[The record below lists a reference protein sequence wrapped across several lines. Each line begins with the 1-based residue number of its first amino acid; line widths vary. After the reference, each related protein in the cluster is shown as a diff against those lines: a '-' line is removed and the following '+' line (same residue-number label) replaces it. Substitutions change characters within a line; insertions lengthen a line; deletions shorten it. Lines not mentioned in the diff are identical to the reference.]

1 MFHSKILCLLL
12 SSMILA
18 HLVGFY
24 ALSWAGTTGKIV
36 GYVTDADSG
45 EPLPGA
51 NVIIEGTTMGAAT
64 DLEGYY
70 IILNVPPGVYTLV
83 ASMIGYQ
90 RMRIENVRVSIN
102 FTSKVNFQLKSTVL
116 EVSEEITVV
125 AERPVIRKDLTSTLS
140 TVSGNDIAQMPVEKF
155 EEVLELQAG
164 VIQGSGGEIH
174 VRGGRASEVAYMV
187 DGVSVTDP
195 FSGNMAVTIENNAIQ
210 ELQVVSG
217 TFNAEYGQAMSGV
230 VDIVT
235 KEGSEK
241 YSGQLSAYIGDYVSS
256 HKETFLNIDYLEP
269 LSVCDIQGTVSGPI
283 PHIQNKLHFFL
294 SGRFYDNEGWL
305 YGKRIFNPSDSSNFD
320 DPNPNN
326 WYIEKTGDGA
336 IVPMNPEKRFSYQ
349 GKLTFRI
356 SPSIKLTGSIL
367 GSRDNFK
374 VYDHLFKYN
383 PDGSYQYHKRSCA
396 YIVTWSHAIS
406 PRTFYTIKVSNFFT
420 DHRSYVYKNP
430 YDPRY
435 VDPRRLFRQGAF
447 SFHTGGTAMW
457 HNYRNTTTYTARF
470 DITSQVTKT
479 HQIKTGF
486 EFQWHKLYL
495 HEFELIMNQETH
507 WRPAINPL
515 SSPNHNQY
523 THYPVAFSCYI
534 QDKMEFKDMIVNAG
548 LRYDYFNSRGKVP
561 LDPRDP
567 NNSYLKKKVWYKN
580 ASPKH
585 QVSPRIGI
593 AYPITDRG
601 VIHFSYGHFFQIP
614 PFKYLYHNSEFEVIG
629 GGLKSRMGN
638 ADLKP
643 QKTVIY
649 EIGLQQQLTED
660 IGIDVTGFYKDIRG
674 LVGTEIYE
682 LYVLGDRYARYINRD
697 YGNVRG
703 FTIAL
708 DKRHGGLLS
717 ASVDYTYQVAEGNA
731 SDPNAQF
738 YDRQSEPPRESEI
751 QVVPLDWD
759 QTHTLNFT
767 VTLSQPNSWGISI
780 IGRFG
785 SGLPYTPEVQHLR
798 TSFENSERKPPQYT
812 FDLRT
817 YREFRWRNLKY
828 SIFLKVSNLFDQKNE
843 NQVYLDTGR
852 AGYTLV
858 SRYAGD
864 VQGVN
869 TLEDFL
875 NRPDFYSEPRRVV
888 VGITIGF

>member
-1 MFHSKILCLLL
+1 MYVLLGL
-12 SSMILA
+12 ITLA
-18 HLVGFY
+18 YPIGFNRP
-24 ALSWAGTTGKIV
+24 SWAGTTGKIV

-51 NVIIEGTTMGAAT
+51 NVIIEGTAMGAAT

-70 IILNVPPGVYTLV
+70 VILNVPPGTYTLV

-90 RMRIENVRVSIN
+90 KVKIKDVQVSIN
-102 FTSKVNFQLKSTVL
+102 FTTKVNFQLKPTVL
-116 EVSEEITVV
+116 EAGKEITVV
-125 AERPVIRKDLTSTLS
+125 AKRPAIRRDLTSTLA
-140 TVSGNDIAQMPVEKF
+140 TVSGSDIAQMPVEKF

-174 VRGGRASEVAYMV
+174 IRGGRANEIAYMV

-195 FSGNMAVTIENNAIQ
+195 FSGDIAVTIENNAIQ

-235 KEGSEK
+235 KEGSRK
-241 YSGQLSAYIGDYVSS
+241 YTGQISAYIGDYASP
-256 HKETFLNIDYLEP
+256 HRETFLNIDHFDP
-269 LSVCDIQGTVSGPI
+269 LAIFDIQGNLSGPT
-283 PHIQNKLHFFL
+283 PGLKTRSNFFL
-294 SGRFYDNEGWL
+294 SGRFYSNEGWL

-336 IVPMNPEKRFSYQ
+336 IVPMNPEKRFSYYA
-349 GKLTFRI
+349 KLTFRI
-356 SPSIKLTGSIL
+356 SPNIKITGSVF
-367 GSRDNFK
+367 GSKGTFK

-383 PDGSYQYHKRSCA
+383 PDGSYQHHKRSYA
-396 YIVTWSHAIS
+396 YIVSWTHAVS
-406 PRTFYTIKVSNFFT
+406 RTTFYTFKASNFFT
-420 DHRSYVYKNP
+420 DYRFYVYENP
-430 YDPRY
+430 FDPRY
-435 VDPRRLFRQGAF
+435 VDPRRLLRQGAF
-447 SFHTGGTAMW
+447 SFHTGGTAMG
-457 HNYRNTTTYTARF
+457 HSYRNTTTYTAKF
-470 DITSQVTKT
+470 DLTSQVTKT
-479 HQIKTGF
+479 HQIKTGV
-486 EFQWHKLYL
+486 EFRWHKLYL
-495 HEFELIMNQETH
+495 HEFELIMNQETG

-523 THYPVAFSCYI
+523 THYPIEISCYI

-548 LRYDYFNSRGKVP
+548 VRYDYFHSRGKVP
-561 LDPRDP
+561 LDLRDP
-567 NNSYLKKKVWYKN
+567 NNSYLQRKVWYRK
-580 ASPKH
+580 ASPKQ

-601 VIHFSYGHFFQIP
+601 VIHLSYGHFFQIP

-638 ADLKP
+638 ADLEP
-643 QKTVIY
+643 ERTVIY
-649 EIGLQQQLTED
+649 EIGLQQQLAED
-660 IGIDVTGFYKDIRG
+660 IGIDITGFYKDIRG

-682 LYVLGDRYARYINRD
+682 LYILGDRYARYINRD

-708 DKRHGGLLS
+708 DKRGRGLLS

-731 SDPNAQF
+731 SDPDAVF
-738 YDRQSEPPRESEI
+738 YDRQSDPPRESEI

-759 QTHTLNFT
+759 QTHTLNFV
-767 VTLSQPNSWGISI
+767 VTLGRPNSWNLSL

-798 TSFENSERKPPQYT
+798 TSFENSERKPAQYT
-812 FDLRT
+812 FDL
-817 YREFRWRNLKY
+817 YAYKEFQWRNLKY
-828 SIFLKVSNLFDQKNE
+828 SIFLKVYNLFDRKNE

-888 VGITIGF
+888 AGITVGF